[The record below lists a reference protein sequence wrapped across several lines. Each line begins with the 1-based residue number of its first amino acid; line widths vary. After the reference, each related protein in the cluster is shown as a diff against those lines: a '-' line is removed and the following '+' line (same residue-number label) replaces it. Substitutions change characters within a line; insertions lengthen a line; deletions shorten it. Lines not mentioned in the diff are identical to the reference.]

1 MTRNHY
7 VSIGF
12 QGHVIHINDL
22 ARLAAA
28 MTMLSRQAK

>member
-1 MTRNHY
+1 MPRNHY

-28 MTMLSRQAK
+28 MTLLSHQVK